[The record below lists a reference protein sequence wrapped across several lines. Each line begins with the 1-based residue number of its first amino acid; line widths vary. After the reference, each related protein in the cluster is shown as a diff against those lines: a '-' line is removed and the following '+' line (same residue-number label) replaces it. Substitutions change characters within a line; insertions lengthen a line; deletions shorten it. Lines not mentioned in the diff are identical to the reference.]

1 MSIHKSKSG
10 SAKRK
15 VAAGKKV
22 SNAAMLSNIPLLDT
36 MFEVPQS
43 SGRRFQSQLQLT
55 QPSDLNESIPPDV
68 TEELL
73 HGYPS
78 ASTSVAEAES
88 CTEFRR
94 YVSDIGLWENI
105 DDAMREYWAEKGS
118 SECQNADTN
127 FTASGVVFRM
137 ESFTRHC
144 SLSYFSRIHTLI
156 GAKIQRPLL
165 CYSISKKRLFCFPC
179 KLFAHPAEGN
189 STFITGFN
197 NWKRGEEKISAHE
210 NGQSHRASIIAF
222 NCSKALCRK
231 G

>member
-10 SAKRK
+10 SAKRQ
-15 VAAGKKV
+15 VAAAKKV
-22 SNAAMLSNIPLLDT
+22 SNAAMLSNMPLLDT

-73 HGYPS
+73 HGYPG
-78 ASTSVAEAES
+78 ASTSVTEAES
-88 CTEFRR
+88 CTEFRQ

-118 SECQNADTN
+118 SECQNADTTFN
-127 FTASGVVFRM
+127 ASGVVFGT

-144 SLSYFSRIHTLI
+144 SLSYLHAIVLSRIYTD
-156 GAKIQRPLL
+156 
-165 CYSISKKRLFCFPC
+165 
-179 KLFAHPAEGN
+179 
-189 STFITGFN
+189 
-197 NWKRGEEKISAHE
+197 
-210 NGQSHRASIIAF
+210 SHSYW
-222 NCSKALCRK
+222 C
-231 G
+231 

>member
-10 SAKRK
+10 PAKRK
-15 VAAGKKV
+15 VAAAKKV
-22 SNAAMLSNIPLLDT
+22 SNASMLSNMPLLDT
-36 MFEVPQS
+36 MFELPQY

-55 QPSDLNESIPPDV
+55 QPSDLNESIPSDV

-73 HGYPS
+73 HGYPG

-88 CTEFRR
+88 CTEFRQ

-105 DDAMREYWAEKGS
+105 DDTMREYWAEKGS

-127 FTASGVVFRM
+127 FNASGVVFGT

-144 SLSYFSRIHTLI
+144 SLSCFTRIHTLT
-156 GAKIQRPLL
+156 GAIMQRSWL

-189 STFITGFN
+189 SPFITCFN
-197 NWKRGEEKISAHE
+197 NWKRGEEKFLLMRMA
-210 NGQSHRASIIAF
+210 
-222 NCSKALCRK
+222 KATVPQLLL
-231 G
+231 